1 MEMPLVLPK
10 TAIAFRLGEVL
21 INTFHQ
27 FVWSISDRA
36 VILLIIKLALKFGP
50 KNKPARNSV

>member
-1 MEMPLVLPK
+1 LGLPK
-10 TAIAFRLGEVL
+10 IAIGFRLGKVF

-27 FVWSISDRA
+27 FVWSISDRV

-50 KNKPARNSV
+50 KK